1 MKYDVEILDESVL
14 SEHFFTLK
22 QYKVKHSSFLDG
34 DCPPVVRERLEG
46 KTAVSILLFDPRED
60 AIVCVEQF
68 RIGLMGVADRSWSIE
83 TVSGFC
89 DVAHEK
95 PQEVA
100 AREVTE
106 ETGCELQ
113 GLIEV
118 GEFFVS
124 PGSST
129 ERITVF
135 VGCVDSS
142 KVSGVHGLAHEGEEI
157 RPVVIP
163 REAAVSQLFTELNST
178 SIIIALQWLQ
188 INLDELNQRWL

>member
-1 MKYDVEILDESVL
+1 MKYDVEILDESLL

-22 QYKVKHSSFLDG
+22 QYKVKHSSFLEG
-34 DCPPVVRERLEG
+34 DCPAVVRERLEG
-46 KTAVSILLFDPRED
+46 KTAVSILLFDPCKD

-68 RIGLMGVADRSWSIE
+68 RIGLMGISDRSWSIE

-113 GLIEV
+113 DLIEV

>member
-14 SEHFFTLK
+14 SDHFFTLK
-22 QYKVKHSSFLDG
+22 QYKVKHSSFLEG
-34 DCPPVVRERLEG
+34 DCPAVVRERLEG
-46 KTAVSILLFDPRED
+46 KTAVSILLFDPHKD

-89 DVAHEK
+89 DIAHEQ
-95 PQEVA
+95 PHEVA
-100 AREVTE
+100 AREVVE
-106 ETGCELQ
+106 EAGCELQ
-113 GLIEV
+113 DLIEV

-135 VGCVDSS
+135 VGCVDSA
-142 KVSGVHGLAHEGEEI
+142 KVSGVHGLAREGEEI

-163 REAAVSQLFTELNST
+163 REAAVSQLFKELNST

>member
-106 ETGCELQ
+106 ETGCDLQ
-113 GLIEV
+113 DLIEV

-142 KVSGVHGLAHEGEEI
+142 KVSGIHGLAHEGEEI

>member
-22 QYKVKHSSFLDG
+22 QYKVTHSSFLDG
-34 DCPPVVRERLEG
+34 DCPPVLRERLEG

-113 GLIEV
+113 DLIEV

-142 KVSGVHGLAHEGEEI
+142 KVTGVHGLAHEGEEI